1 MTWVVAGSVT
11 KGEAMTQTE
20 KDLQLRRLAITLLL
34 IERHQASEHL
44 AQRPP
49 LRNRD
54 IPNNVSAPLRP

>member
-1 MTWVVAGSVT
+1 
-11 KGEAMTQTE
+11 MTQTE

-54 IPNNVSAPLRP
+54 TPHNVPAPLRP